1 MRTQMAFT
9 SMVLIVLLGCAAT
22 WPYLDREYVL
32 DTQTQTLK
40 AHNPKNDLPL
50 KVCDS
55 DDQIHDKCHVLDRE
69 TYRALRKDYQDMKKR
84 LEACEAGP
92 PPQ

>member
-1 MRTQMAFT
+1 MRGQMAFT
-9 SMVLIVLLGCAAT
+9 SLVLIVLLGCAAT

-32 DTQTQTLK
+32 DTQAQVLR
-40 AHNPKNDLPL
+40 AHDPKNDLPL

-55 DDQIHDKCHVLDRE
+55 DDQTHDKCRVFDRE